1 VDDGT
6 DVVVAGV
13 AASSDAQPARA
24 ITMARLAAP
33 AHPRE
38 CSIRHQVTEMNSAI
52 LGSLIGMETKNL
64 AEADGLPALDWSQVE
79 HQLTDLLTHD
89 DPRSPNRST
98 FWLTTLNA
106 DGSAH
111 VTSVGALWHAGSVW
125 FQTGQRT
132 RKAKNVARDPRCTVS
147 VATGNFDVMVAGE
160 ARRVTDPKIVAEIAA
175 LWAKSGWPAEP
186 DESGSGITAPFNAPT
201 LGPPPWF
208 VYELKPRTATAVGTA
223 EETPGSTRWT
233 F

>member
-1 VDDGT
+1 MRFAKT
-6 DVVVAGV
+6 
-13 AASSDAQPARA
+13 
-24 ITMARLAAP
+24 
-33 AHPRE
+33 
-38 CSIRHQVTEMNSAI
+38 
-52 LGSLIGMETKNL
+52 GSLKTMDAINI
-64 AEADGLPALDWSQVE
+64 AEAEGLPALEWSQVE
-79 HQLTDLLTHD
+79 YQLADLLTHD

-106 DGSAH
+106 DGSPH

-125 FQTGQRT
+125 FQTGERT
-132 RKAKNVARDPRCTVS
+132 HKAKNVARDRRCAIS
-147 VATGNFDVMVAGE
+147 VATGGFDVMVAGE
-160 ARRVTDPKIVAEIAA
+160 ARRVTDPKVVAQIAA

-186 DESGSGITAPFNAPT
+186 DASGTGITAPFNAPG